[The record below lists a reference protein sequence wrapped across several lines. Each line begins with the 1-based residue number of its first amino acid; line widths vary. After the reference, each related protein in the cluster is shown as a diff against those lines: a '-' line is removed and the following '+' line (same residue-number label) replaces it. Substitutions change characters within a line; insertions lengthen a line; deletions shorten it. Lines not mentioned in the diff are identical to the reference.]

1 MKMSK
6 NVDRM
11 LKDGESVVATL
22 QGNSYTT
29 DSNPVTRMVASVV
42 RIVNVILGAPTRTTI
57 ICTNKRLIIENAQK
71 ILWVLDYS
79 ADIDAVAP
87 RGIMT
92 TGYNFVR
99 SWYIF
104 KNHYLTVSVSGS
116 GKLVI
121 LSKDGMDG
129 VMKMLDAVE
138 SLREKVS

>member
-71 ILWVLDYS
+71 ILWVL
-79 ADIDAVAP
+79 
-87 RGIMT
+87 
-92 TGYNFVR
+92 
-99 SWYIF
+99 
-104 KNHYLTVSVSGS
+104 L
-116 GKLVI
+116 
-121 LSKDGMDG
+121 
-129 VMKMLDAVE
+129 
-138 SLREKVS
+138 